1 MSKLNLWRAFFHI
14 IKWKLFTIK
23 ASTQA
28 NIYTYNINTYT
39 HICTWREISA
49 TRFQSSSSVVDVSW
63 RWQRFIMARVTQ
75 TCPGNNPFNLAQDKQ
90 HWANLHTKDTKLS
103 ILTRQIRENAKV
115 LLLAGLWLLCKI
127 LALKIRPISGK
138 WFGFRVHIALFK
150 IQSISTQ
157 ESETLLYPVTRSET
171 LDMRGHRSH
180 TCRQENT
187 NPPSDRLKETCSHWL

>member
-14 IKWKLFTIK
+14 IKCKLFTIK

-28 NIYTYNINTYT
+28 NIYTYSINTYT

-49 TRFQSSSSVVDVSW
+49 TGFQSSLSVVDVSW

-75 TCPGNNPFNLAQDKQ
+75 TCPGNNPFNLARDKQ
-90 HWANLHTKDTKLS
+90 HWADLHTKDTKLS

-138 WFGFRVHIALFK
+138 WWWC
-150 IQSISTQ
+150 TQ
-157 ESETLLYPVTRSET
+157 CCLVLEFTLLCLKY
-171 LDMRGHRSH
+171 
-180 TCRQENT
+180 
-187 NPPSDRLKETCSHWL
+187 NPSAPRRVKHYCIQLPGVKL